1 MITKKLSFPVHLS
14 SCSTIS
20 SDHLQVLVDTGCRSS
35 FHHQPDRPE
44 FRQTELVSFQSH
56 VEGMIPF
63 DSEMHKEMEIDTC
76 VENFS
81 GVILKALTASNPKRR
96 RRDEPRP
103 PISAGI
109 QEEIA

>member
-1 MITKKLSFPVHLS
+1 
-14 SCSTIS
+14 
-20 SDHLQVLVDTGCRSS
+20 
-35 FHHQPDRPE
+35 
-44 FRQTELVSFQSH
+44 
-56 VEGMIPF
+56 MIPF
-63 DSEMHKEMEIDTC
+63 DSEMHIEMEIDTC